1 MLAVGCRLEW
11 GEYSAEGQSMR
22 LFPRNTGGGGGG
34 RSHQL
39 GSELRQ
45 RDQRQY
51 RIEIHL
57 EVILDKL

>member
-1 MLAVGCRLEW
+1 
-11 GEYSAEGQSMR
+11 MR
-22 LFPRNTGGGGGG
+22 LFPRNTGGGGG